1 MNPYA
6 DESVRGYVRAFLDAY
21 FADNRKRLLVFGI
34 NPGRFGAGVTGVSF
48 TDPVA
53 LADECGIQNSLKRK
67 QELSSIFIHKL
78 IERYGGPRK
87 FYARFFLTAVCPL
100 GFTRKGKNRNYY
112 DDRAL
117 EVAVTPFIRTTIAQ
131 QIAFGTRPG
140 RAIVLGSSKNFE
152 FMQRLNDT
160 YGFFRE
166 LRALEHP
173 RWIMQYRRRELEE
186 YLDKYE
192 ETLDD

>member
-6 DESVRGYVRAFLDAY
+6 DECVRGYVRAFLDAY

-53 LADECGIQNSLKRK
+53 LADECGIQNNLKRRK
-67 QELSSIFIHKL
+67 ELSSIFIHEL
-78 IERYGGPRK
+78 IERYGGPRT
-87 FYARFFLTAVCPL
+87 FYGRFFLTAVCPL
-100 GFTRKGKNRNYY
+100 GFTRKGKNRNYF

-117 EVAVTPFIRTTIAQ
+117 ELAVTPFIRKTIDQ
-131 QIAFGTRPG
+131 QIAFGARPG
-140 RAIVLGSSKNFE
+140 RAIVLGVSKNFE

-173 RWIMQYRRRELEE
+173 RWIMQYRRRELEK

-192 ETLDD
+192 EALA

>member
-6 DESVRGYVRAFLDAY
+6 DECVQGYVRAFLDAY
-21 FADNRKRLLVFGI
+21 FSDNGKRLLVFGI

-53 LADECGIQNSLKRK
+53 LADECGIQNNLKRK
-67 QELSSIFIHKL
+67 QELSSEFIHKL
-78 IERYGGPRK
+78 IGRYGGPRK
-87 FYARFFLTAVCPL
+87 FYGRFFLTAVCPL

-117 EVAVTPFIRTTIAQ
+117 ELAVTPFIEKTIAQ
-131 QIAFGTRPG
+131 QIAFGARPG
-140 RAIVLGSSKNFE
+140 RAVVLGASKNFE

-166 LRALEHP
+166 LRPLEHP
-173 RWIMQYRRRELEE
+173 RWIMQYRRRELEK

-192 ETLDD
+192 ETLE